1 MCTEGNST
9 PHQPFTSVIL
19 ALCNAGMVA
28 LDFVDS
34 VDDPYIDSGH
44 LTVDDKDEII
54 TVPSIN
60 IQLKQQQITFLLH
73 HYQFLATFENYGIE
87 VYQQTLNYL
96 TI

>member
-1 MCTEGNST
+1 
-9 PHQPFTSVIL
+9 
-19 ALCNAGMVA
+19 MVA
-28 LDFVDS
+28 LDFLDS
-34 VDDPYIDSGH
+34 VDDHYIDSGH